1 MKTGSTIWMDGKLV
15 PWEEATTHVSA
26 HALHY
31 GSSVF
36 EGIRAYEHP
45 RRTAI
50 FRLAEHMKRLASS
63 CELANLEIPY
73 SVADLSDAV
82 CDTVR
87 ANAFP
92 SCYIRPVAFRGSATF
107 SVDGRPCPTHVS
119 VIVIGMGKYLGP
131 DALDRGVR
139 VGVSSWRRLA
149 PGTALPAAKIGGQ
162 YVNSQFIAMEA
173 HDRGFDE
180 GIGLDV
186 AGFVSEGSGENLFLV
201 HDGMMITP
209 PLSAS
214 ILDGITRRTV
224 MTLASEQG
232 FDVEVSAVP
241 RDMLYLADEI
251 FFTGTAAEISP
262 IVEID
267 GHRVGTGRP
276 GPITRGLADAFFDI
290 AEGRTADRHGWLT
303 HL

>member
-15 PWEEATTHVSA
+15 PWAEATTHVSA

-45 RRTAI
+45 KGTAI

-63 CELANLEIPY
+63 CELANLELPY
-73 SVADLSDAV
+73 ATADLSNAV
-82 CDTVR
+82 CETVR
-87 ANAFP
+87 VNAFP
-92 SCYIRPVAFRGSATF
+92 SCYIRPIVFRGSETF
-107 SVDGRPCPTHVS
+107 LVDGRPCPTHVS
-119 VIVIGMGKYLGP
+119 VIVIDMGTYLGAG
-131 DALDRGVR
+131 ALDRGVR

-180 GIGLDV
+180 GIALD
-186 AGFVSEGSGENLFLV
+186 ATGFVSEGSGENLFLV
-201 HDGMMITP
+201 HDGVIITP
-209 PLSAS
+209 PLVSS

-224 MTLASEQG
+224 MSLASEQG
-232 FDVEVSAVP
+232 FDVEVTVVP

-262 IVEID
+262 IVEVD
-267 GHRVGTGRP
+267 GHQVGTGRP
-276 GPITRGLADAFFDI
+276 GPITQTLAEAFFDI
-290 AEGRTADRHGWLT
+290 VKGRAADRHGWLT
-303 HL
+303 HP

>member
-1 MKTGSTIWMDGKLV
+1 MKSGSTIWMDGELV

-36 EGIRAYEHP
+36 EGIRAYDHP
-45 RRTAI
+45 KGTAI

-63 CELANLEIPY
+63 CELANLELPY
-73 SVADLSDAV
+73 SVAGLSDAV
-82 CDTVR
+82 CETVR

-92 SCYIRPVAFRGSATF
+92 SCYIRPIAFRGSATF
-107 SVDGRPCPTHVS
+107 SVDGRPGPTHVG
-119 VIVIGMGKYLGP
+119 VIVIDMGKYLGP

-180 GIGLDV
+180 GIALDA

-201 HDGMMITP
+201 NDGAMITP
-209 PLSAS
+209 PLGAS

-232 FDVEVSAVP
+232 FDVEVSPVP
-241 RDMLYLADEI
+241 RDMLYLADEV

-262 IVEID
+262 IVEVD
-267 GHRVGTGRP
+267 GHQVGTGRP
-276 GPITRGLADAFFDI
+276 GPITQSLSKAFFGI
-290 AEGRTADRHGWLT
+290 VEGRTADRHGWLT
-303 HL
+303 HV